1 MTRLGSHPPSTLGP
15 NTRQMQ
21 NGDVWAAA
29 ATAKAGALLG
39 VAGPGGGVEKGTIM
53 IITRLQTAGSGEFTV
68 QYAVRRVKITVRS
81 DPREGLA
88 LIKRSAT

>member
-53 IITRLQTAGSGEFTV
+53 IITRLQTAGSGEFKV
-68 QYAVRRVKITVRS
+68 Q
-81 DPREGLA
+81 
-88 LIKRSAT
+88 